1 VIQVDA
7 LGPSG
12 AYRTRKRLPLLDI
25 SARLMGEMSIVPP
38 LFIYRSMAAQR
49 AARVLRA
56 DSRASA
62 LARAGDAFAT
72 ATIAGL
78 APGEYQHAVSRISG
92 LPITSVRQA
101 TQALAQ
107 SARRAY
113 ESAVHGLPFGAVCD
127 WRDPRTIG
135 DGHATWTRRGDV
147 LSIHAAGNH
156 PGVHSL
162 WLQAVALGFKVAV
175 RPSQREPL
183 TPYRLISALL
193 DAGFPSDNL
202 SFLPTDHSGADRI
215 VGNADL
221 SIVYG
226 GDEVIR
232 KYATTTTVL
241 AQGPGRSKLLLTR
254 DSGWQGCLDTVI
266 DSIAGEGGS
275 TCLNATAVYVEG
287 DPSLVAEA
295 VAERLSALPS
305 LPPED
310 EKAVL
315 PVRNAAAAASL
326 DRYLLDRR
334 GDARPW
340 LGGEGV
346 TEDLGDG
353 TAVLRPAVFQL
364 DSATAPQTGI
374 ELPFPC
380 IWVAPWTPDDGLL
393 PLRKTLVLTAF
404 TRDEELI
411 ERLIDEPTI
420 SNVYIGDHP
429 TSLPRHT
436 MPHDS
441 YLSEFLMR
449 TKSVIRT

>member
-1 VIQVDA
+1 VIQIDA

-49 AARVLRA
+49 TARVLRA

-113 ESAVHGLPFGAVCD
+113 ESAVHGLPFGAVGD

-135 DGHATWTRRGDV
+135 DGHAVWTRRGDV

-162 WLQAVALGFKVAV
+162 WLQAAALGFKVAV

-232 KYATTTTVL
+232 KYATAATVL

-254 DSGWQGCLDTVI
+254 DSDWQGCLDTVI

-315 PVRNAAAAASL
+315 PVQNAAAAASL
-326 DRYLLDRR
+326 ERYLLDRR

-340 LGGEGV
+340 LGGEGI

-364 DSATAPQTGI
+364 DSATAPQTRI

-411 ERLIDEPTI
+411 ERLIGEPTI
-420 SNVYIGDHP
+420 SNVYIGGRP
-429 TSLPRHT
+429 TSLPGQT
-436 MPHDS
+436 MPHDG